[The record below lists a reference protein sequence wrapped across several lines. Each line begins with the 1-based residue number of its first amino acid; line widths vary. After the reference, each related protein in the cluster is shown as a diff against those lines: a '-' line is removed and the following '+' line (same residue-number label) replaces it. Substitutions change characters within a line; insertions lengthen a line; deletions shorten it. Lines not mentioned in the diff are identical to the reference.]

1 MKRSIRISRKAS
13 AEIAAIW
20 DYTAREH
27 GLLEAND
34 YAAAM
39 DRIMAMA
46 LQFPNIGSDYSEVRD
61 GYRKLLS
68 GSHLIFY
75 IPHEQGIEIMRV
87 LHVRED
93 IPARLEE

>member
-1 MKRSIRISRKAS
+1 MSRTIQISRKAK

-27 GLLEAND
+27 GVDQADN
-34 YAAAM
+34 YVAAM
-39 DRIMAMA
+39 DRVMAMA
-46 LQFPNIGSDYSEVRD
+46 LQFPEIGADYAEVRK

-68 GSHLIFY
+68 GSHLVFY
-75 IPHEQGIEIMRV
+75 IPHEGGIEVIRV

-93 IPARLEE
+93 IPAKLAE

>member
-1 MKRSIRISRKAS
+1 MSRRIHLSRKAN

-27 GLLEAND
+27 GIDQADN
-34 YAAAM
+34 YVAAM
-39 DRIMAMA
+39 DRVMAMA
-46 LQFPNIGSDYSEVRD
+46 LQFPEIGADYSVVRK

-75 IPHEQGIEIMRV
+75 ISHDDGIEIMRV
-87 LHVRED
+87 MHVRED
-93 IPARLEE
+93 ITAKLAE